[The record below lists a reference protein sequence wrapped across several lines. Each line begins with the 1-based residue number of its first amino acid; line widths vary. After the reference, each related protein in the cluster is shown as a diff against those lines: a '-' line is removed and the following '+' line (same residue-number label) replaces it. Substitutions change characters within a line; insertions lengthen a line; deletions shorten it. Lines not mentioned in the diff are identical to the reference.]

1 MSLTAKNSK
10 IYSIAIELSQYS
22 NQENLKK
29 NNLSN
34 LKNNNSYRLPKI
46 IDVDEQDKTNRKSMP
61 FENIFNHIENH
72 EKIKLED
79 LNN

>member
-1 MSLTAKNSK
+1 MSLTTKNSK

-29 NNLSN
+29 NNLSS

-46 IDVDEQDKTNRKSMP
+46 IDVDE
-61 FENIFNHIENH
+61 
-72 EKIKLED
+72 
-79 LNN
+79 